1 MSRHRV
7 FALVAVACCAASPA
21 LAQDDTAFVNLPIT
35 RAVLFSSGVG
45 YFEHMGIVREDAVMR
60 IMFKTDQ
67 INDVLKSMVLMDYG
81 GGAITG
87 VTYAANDPLER
98 ALKSFGVDIS
108 DNPSLPELLDQ
119 LRGATV
125 IVQTPDRVEGKI
137 LNVETRDKIVVQGG
151 SPSTVQEHVLNIVTH
166 TGIRSLPMTSLDA
179 IQFADHALREEL
191 NRALLL
197 LVSSRDTDQKPVDIR
212 FTGSGERT
220 VRVGYLVE
228 TPVWKT
234 SYRLDLTDDKNQI
247 LQGWAI
253 VENTSNNDWKNMRLS
268 LVSGRPISF
277 VQDLYTPLYM
287 PRPIVRPQLYASLMP
302 KMYEGG
308 ISRDDMAMERRAAIA
323 PTSAAPA
330 PGRAGSATFGREHLE
345 AGLGEV
351 AWDAGQGIN
360 AAADAASIGE
370 LFQFTLQHPVDLA
383 RRRSSM
389 LPIVN
394 QPVTTERLSIY
405 NASVLAKHPLNGVM
419 LTNSTNLKLLAGPVT
434 VFDGASYAGDA
445 QIDHLSPGEKRLLSY
460 AVDLDV
466 EVDNATTSTSRMTDV
481 RINRGVLRV
490 THATMYTQAYTLK
503 NKSQRDRIVIVEHP
517 FNSQR
522 ELVEPEQFEEKIPS
536 LYRFRVNVPT
546 GKTHT
551 LNVRERHTT
560 LQSIS
565 LLQQQVGSFQA
576 FITNSEI
583 KLEVRKALERAAAL
597 KNRLSEAETL
607 LAQQTAELRE
617 IQDGQERLRQ
627 NLTAVGADTTLGKR
641 YLARLNED
649 EDNIERLQRDIA
661 QTRTLI
667 NERRAELQHYLDNL
681 DVN

>member
-1 MSRHRV
+1 MIRHRV
-7 FALVAVACCAASPA
+7 LALVAIACCTASPA

-35 RAVLFSSGVG
+35 RAVLFSSSVG
-45 YFEHMGIVREDAVMR
+45 YFEHVGVVREDAVMR

-81 GGAITG
+81 GGAVTG

-137 LNVETRDKIVVQGG
+137 LNVETREKIVLQGG
-151 SPSTVQEHVLNIVTH
+151 SPSTVQEHVLNLVTQ

-253 VENTSNNDWKNMRLS
+253 VENTSNNDWKSMRLS

-308 ISRDDMAMERRAAIA
+308 ISRDDVAMMGRVAVA
-323 PTSAAPA
+323 PTSAPPT
-330 PGRAGSATFGREHLE
+330 PGRAGPAGSGSMRLGVE
-345 AGLGEV
+345 ADV
-351 AWDAGQGIN
+351 AWDAGQGIT
-360 AAADAASIGE
+360 AAADAASVGE

-405 NASVLAKHPLNGVM
+405 NTSVLAKHPLNGVM

-445 QIDHLSPGEKRLLSY
+445 QLDHLSPGEKRLLSY

-466 EVDNATTSTSRMTDV
+466 EVDSATTSTSRMTDI

-490 THATMYTQAYTLK
+490 THATLYTQAYTLK
-503 NKSQRDRIVIVEHP
+503 NKSQRDRTVIVEHP
-517 FNSQR
+517 FNAQR
-522 ELVEPEQFEEKIPS
+522 ELVEPEQFEEKTPS

-546 GKTHT
+546 GKSHT

-583 KLEVRKALERAAAL
+583 KPEVRKALERAAAL
-597 KNRLSEAETL
+597 KNRLSEAEAL
-607 LAQQTAELRE
+607 LAQQMAELRE

-627 NLTAVGADTTLGKR
+627 NLAAVGAETTLGKR

-649 EDNIERLQRDIA
+649 EDNIERLQRDIM
-661 QTRTLI
+661 QTRNLI
-667 NERRAELQHYLDNL
+667 NERRAELQAYLDNL
-681 DVN
+681 EVS